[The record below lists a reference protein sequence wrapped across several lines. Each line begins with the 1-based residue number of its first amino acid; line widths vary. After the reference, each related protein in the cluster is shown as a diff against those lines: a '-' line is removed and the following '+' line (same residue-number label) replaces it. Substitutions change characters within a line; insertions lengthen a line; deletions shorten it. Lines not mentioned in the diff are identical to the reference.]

1 MRIRD
6 LLPVLVLTAALAACA
21 STPPPAEPIPPQPE
35 PAPVEG
41 YDWILHEDGADARLA
56 YGVAESDDVRIAFD
70 CRRGEGRLAM
80 AALAPPDAEPVILLE
95 SGGETGRYAAAPET
109 DLIHDGLILSAAAE
123 ADEPVFQRF
132 RRVAWLARWQG
143 GQREAYVPHAGS
155 AGRIEQFFAF
165 CG

>member
-6 LLPVLVLTAALAACA
+6 LPPVLVLTAALAACA

-41 YDWILHEDGADARLA
+41 YDWILHEDEGDARLV

-80 AALAPPDAEPVILLE
+80 VALAPADAEPVILLE
-95 SGGETGRYAAAPET
+95 SGGETGRFAASAEA
-109 DLIHDGLILSAAAE
+109 DLIHDGLILSAAAD
-123 ADEPVFQRF
+123 ADDPVFQRL
-132 RRVAWLARWQG
+132 RRVAWLARWLG
-143 GQREAYVPHAGS
+143 GQREVYVPHPGS
-155 AGRIEQFFAF
+155 TDRVERFFAF

>member
-1 MRIRD
+1 MRIRA
-6 LLPVLVLTAALAACA
+6 LPPVLVLTAALAACA
-21 STPPPAEPIPPQPE
+21 STPPPAEPVLPQAAPG
-35 PAPVEG
+35 PVEG
-41 YDWILHEDGADARLA
+41 YDWILHEDGGDARLV

-80 AALAPPDAEPVILLE
+80 VALAPADAEPVILLE
-95 SGGETGRYAAAPET
+95 SGGETGRFAASAEA
-109 DLIHDGLILSAAAE
+109 DLIHDGLILSAAAD

-143 GQREAYVPHAGS
+143 GEREVYVPHPGS
-155 AGRIEQFFAF
+155 TDRVERFFAF